1 MCDNGEGVSRNR
13 KITGAKSTRATS
25 NMLGLSR
32 NLQTLPQ
39 LWEGWWSLKKSWSKA
54 KKQTGSR
61 QDRWAKEYSGR
72 AHEGDYG
79 IARSQ
84 TARFLLMFEQ
94 FALWIFLCIYMQLYE
109 HKQEK
114 HQQQEKQEEEE
125 VERGQRLQQKE

>member
-61 QDRWAKEYSGR
+61 QDRWAKENSGR
-72 AHEGDYG
+72 AHEGDY
-79 IARSQ
+79 ATRSESLDP
-84 TARFLLMFEQ
+84 RLLVF
-94 FALWIFLCIYMQLYE
+94 C
-109 HKQEK
+109 
-114 HQQQEKQEEEE
+114 
-125 VERGQRLQQKE
+125 